1 MTLAEFCRACKAHC
15 LERQNQSTCQE
26 CAHMIIAAG
35 IVQRETIC
43 SLPSLPSLFRQ
54 AFPNVTYSSHAAK
67 KRLLKMPL
75 ACIRV
80 SKPSDGTSQL
90 VVMEFVKGADYV
102 KIQQIL
108 TTQLKK
114 SPSLTSTLTKQDV
127 KQLLNLAQ
135 SNREK
140 ECLRYAIFK
149 ASGLISLAARKQL
162 GFERMAERSAEV
174 ERCIKEAE
182 EIGDLVKN

>member
-1 MTLAEFCRACKAHC
+1 MALAEFCRACKAHC
-15 LERQNQSTCQE
+15 LERYNQSTCQE

-43 SLPSLPSLFRQ
+43 SLPSLFRQ

-67 KRLLKMPL
+67 KRLFKMPL

-80 SKPSDGTSQL
+80 GKPSDGTSQL

-102 KIQQIL
+102 KIQQML

-149 ASGLISLAARKQL
+149 ASGLISLTARKQL